1 MRVPWLRGA
10 LGVVALLGAAALA
23 ARVPDPAMPAT
34 PAPAVAAA
42 PPVATPATAPAVASA
57 PPVATPPA
65 TAKDAARDAAKEA
78 PRDTGKAAAGKGKDK
93 DMTIPPAP
101 PRAEGEGPFPRL
113 ILRGATL
120 IDGTGAPA
128 VGPVDI
134 VIEGNRI
141 VQVETVGHP
150 GAAIDPEDRPKAA
163 KGDREIDLSGLYV
176 LPGFIDMHGHIGGKD
191 QGTPAEY
198 VFKLWLGH
206 GITTVR
212 DPGSMNGLAWTL
224 MEKAK
229 SARNEITAPRI
240 YSYVVFGQGRDK
252 PFTTPE
258 QARAWVGEVAAKGAD
273 GLKFFGYRPDIMKA
287 AIEEAKRRG
296 LRSACH
302 HAQMDVAR
310 VNVLTSAR
318 WGLTSMEHWYG
329 LPEALFTDRTVQSYP
344 LDYNYADESD
354 RFGQAGRLWRQAAP
368 PGSERWNQVMNELIA
383 LDFTLDPTFNIYE
396 AARDLMRARRAEWH
410 DEYTLPSLWQFYQP
424 SRKSHGSFW
433 YYWTTE
439 DEVEWKDNY
448 RLWMAFVNE
457 YKNRGG
463 RVTVGTDSG
472 FIYELYGFAY
482 VRELELLR
490 EAGFHP
496 LEVIRAATL
505 KGAEALG
512 AARDLGSVEPGKLAD
527 LVVVEENPLKNLASL
542 YGTGAI
548 KLNAK
553 GETTRVGGVKY
564 TIKDGIVYDARK
576 LLADVR
582 RMVRDAKAAQAEKD
596 AAAAKAAKDAAGAMP
611 PPGGGKTNA

>member
-1 MRVPWLRGA
+1 MRAWRWSCA
-10 LGVVALLGAAALA
+10 AAVAIILLWTAGGAARAGGADRA
-23 ARVPDPAMPAT
+23 AAG
-34 PAPAVAAA
+34 APAAAA
-42 PPVATPATAPAVASA
+42 PGSRSSGPPAAGSPAAGAATASGTADTPAAAGAPGT
-57 PPVATPPA
+57 ATPP
-65 TAKDAARDAAKEA
+65 KRN
-78 PRDTGKAAAGKGKDK
+78 PKDK
-93 DMTIPPAP
+93 TIPPAP
-101 PRAEGEGPFPRL
+101 PRAEGEGPFARL

-120 IDGTGAPA
+120 IDGTGAPPI
-128 VGPVDI
+128 GPVDI
-134 VIEGNRI
+134 VVEKNRI
-141 VQVETVGHP
+141 TRVESVGQP
-150 GAAIDPEDRPKAA
+150 GGIDPDKRPKAG
-163 KGDREIDLSGLYV
+163 KGDKEIDLTGLYV
-176 LPGFIDMHGHIGGKD
+176 LPGFVDMHAHAGGKE

-198 VFKLWLGH
+198 VFKLWMGH
-206 GITTVR
+206 GVTTIR
-212 DPGSMNGLAWTL
+212 DPGSFNGTDWELK
-224 MEKAK
+224 EKAR

-240 YSYVVFGQGRDK
+240 LAYIAFGQDHEG

-258 QARAWVGEVAAKGAD
+258 QGREWVAKMAARGAD
-273 GLKFFGYRPDIMKA
+273 GVKFFGYRPDIMKA

-310 VNVLTSAR
+310 VNVLDSAR

-344 LDYNYADESD
+344 LDYNYADEAH

-383 LDFTLDPTFNIYE
+383 LDFTIDPTFNIYE
-396 AARDLMRARRAEWH
+396 ATRDLMRARRAEWH
-410 DEYTLPSLWQFYQP
+410 DEYTLPSLWEFYQP

-433 YYWTTE
+433 TYWTTE
-439 DEVEWKDNY
+439 DEVEWKGNY

-472 FIYELYGFAY
+472 FIYQLYGFAY

-512 AARDLGSVEPGKLAD
+512 MARDIGSVEAGKLAD
-527 LVVVEENPLKNLASL
+527 LVVVEENPLQNLASL

-548 KLNAK
+548 KLNDK
-553 GETTRVGGVKY
+553 NEVVRVGGVKY

-582 RMVRDAKAAQAEKD
+582 RMVKDAKTAS
-596 AAAAKAAKDAAGAMP
+596 AAKAADGA
-611 PPGGGKTNA
+611 KKS